1 MTVPDDHVEE
11 RLLGLHY
18 LGELDAAQSDVIH
31 RHLTGCAACRALAE
45 ALVETLAALALLG
58 DGADVAQPR
67 RRPKRR
73 ASDRRASGG
82 RASGHP
88 GQADRPRASRR
99 ARLIREGGLLV
110 FALILAS
117 LGLVAVV
124 RDPPPPDGPDVVSV
138 AATATDATSGA
149 SASVF
154 VTGGDSGVA
163 IRATV
168 NGLRSGTAYVLYAV
182 TIDGQSRPVH
192 RWTSGPAVG
201 ELTAELDGVHLDE
214 LSFFTVSP
222 EAGGVVVSVYL
233 PGATGAPTP
242 VQTG

>member
-73 ASDRRASGG
+73 HRTAGHRATGID
-82 RASGHP
+82 P

-124 RDPPPPDGPDVVSV
+124 RDPPPPDGPDVMSSPPRRPMPRPALRIRLRHRRRQRCRDPRDRQR
-138 AATATDATSGA
+138 AAFRNRVRALRRHHRRAESAGA
-149 SASVF
+149 
-154 VTGGDSGVA
+154 
-163 IRATV
+163 
-168 NGLRSGTAYVLYAV
+168 
-182 TIDGQSRPVH
+182 

>member
-73 ASDRRASGG
+73 ASVPPGTPDPRGWSAGLRADPRQPRSRCGG
-82 RASGHP
+82 A
-88 GQADRPRASRR
+88 RPAAAGRT
-99 ARLIREGGLLV
+99 G
-110 FALILAS
+110 
-117 LGLVAVV
+117 
-124 RDPPPPDGPDVVSV
+124 RDVV